1 MPSMNDYDL
10 IKETISDYFE
20 GYMTK
25 DRARLEKAFCLGI
38 ATMVGYW
45 KNAEGNHELFS
56 SSIDDDIDE
65 WVSPEH
71 STYGSGVGKI
81 ISMHI
86 FSKDGATVTFDF
98 GGRFIDTFQLVK
110 IGGAWKIANKFFVDQ

>member
-1 MPSMNDYDL
+1 MSDYDL

-25 DRARLEKAFCLGI
+25 DRGRLEKAFCLGV

-45 KNAEGNHELFS
+45 KNDEGKQELIS

-71 STYGSGVGKI
+71 STFPFGEGKI
-81 ISMHI
+81 ISCHI
-86 FSKDGATVTFDF
+86 FSKDGATVVFDC

-110 IGGAWKIANKFFVDQ
+110 MGGSWKIVNKLFVDQ